1 MFEKILQLLSVVC
14 SHRKL
19 SKPFTAG
26 FDDGGKDAD
35 WMPVNDGPS
44 HYVVCLECGKKFSYD
59 WREMRVL
66 KKQSLI
72 VSR

>member
-1 MFEKILQLLSVVC
+1 MLEKVLQLLSVIC

-35 WMPVNDGPS
+35 WMPVTSGPS
-44 HYVVCLECGKKFSYD
+44 HYVVCLECGKKFGYD
-59 WREMRVL
+59 WRHMRV
-66 KKQSLI
+66 
-72 VSR
+72 VR